1 MHATKP
7 ARVASYRERAR
18 EEHTPTRCGSSKRK
32 QPKGRKTGH
41 RWTTCRRHGAVKI
54 VRPSAP
60 LSPCDDSPNDSRFFT
75 KIVHSSW
82 ESLFSVFDRPICY
95 LRLPPKPFPEAQPA
109 LQRPDSS
116 LNLESPPGSADRV
129 LPLLPLSEPATGT
142 TTGAAA
148 TTHGTTAGRSASASA
163 AQALGRGPLAHLR
176 ANAAAALAGLARRVS
191 KSTVRSR
198 STPYPGVCVPSGPC
212 PRRPCRR
219 CTAAS
224 GR

>member
-1 MHATKP
+1 M
-7 ARVASYRERAR
+7 
-18 EEHTPTRCGSSKRK
+18 TRRMTAGSSPRSSTRRGNHCF
-32 QPKGRKTGH
+32 PSLTGPYATYAFH
-41 RWTTCRRHGAVKI
+41 RS
-54 VRPSAP
+54 PS
-60 LSPCDDSPNDSRFFT
+60 L
-75 KIVHSSW
+75 K
-82 ESLFSVFDRPICY
+82 
-95 LRLPPKPFPEAQPA
+95 AQPA

-198 STPYPGVCVPSGPC
+198 STPCPGVCVPSGPC